1 MKGWVIMKKA
11 LKKIAVMVTIVALTM
26 GNSVL
31 SAAAS
36 GFSTQFEV
44 SDPNEV
50 YRWIYNHLSHISL
63 NDADKQKIIEEYLDS
78 SEFLYQFQHDKEAAL
93 DNIITRLEIDDRL
106 IKEQNQGL
114 SRGVSSSGNLYSCSC
129 LLYTSAFFPPCA
141 TTVPTLPRK
150 LTCSTSALCS
160 TLSTAAETTRRSPA
174 VPYLPPA
181 PTPTPPTRRLDVYKR
196 QEILN
201 IRYPNRPNT
210 MDGMPESV

>member
-1 MKGWVIMKKA
+1 MKKA

-31 SAAAS
+31 SAAES

-106 IKEQNQGL
+106 IKEQNQGA
-114 SRGVSSSGNLYSCSC
+114 SEIKSCVEGS
-129 LLYTSAFFPPCA
+129 YIIHA
-141 TTVPTLPRK
+141 
-150 LTCSTSALCS
+150 
-160 TLSTAAETTRRSPA
+160 
-174 VPYLPPA
+174 
-181 PTPTPPTRRLDVYKR
+181 
-196 QEILN
+196 
-201 IRYPNRPNT
+201 
-210 MDGMPESV
+210 